1 MNTYN
6 FLPQSAG
13 NIKREKTLRLII
25 AIGCIIA
32 VSFQIKPQ
40 KQVFAFYSRKTKLVP
55 RYVYMMRLFNEDKD
69 RPEISF
75 SVFL

>member
-13 NIKREKTLRLII
+13 NIKREETLRLII

-32 VSFQIKPQ
+32 VSFQVKPQ
-40 KQVFAFYSRKTKLVP
+40 KQAFAFYSRKTKLVP
-55 RYVYMMRLFNEDKD
+55 RYVCTMTLFNEDKD
-69 RPEISF
+69 RPEVSF
-75 SVFL
+75 SDFL

>member
-55 RYVYMMRLFNEDKD
+55 R
-69 RPEISF
+69 
-75 SVFL
+75 